1 LHADPS
7 GRLYSLLYALIF
19 FSISPAEEE
28 SFDISAQDRSIIS
41 QVSSGQEH
49 NQPGEFRTGAS
60 SAR

>member
-28 SFDISAQDRSIIS
+28 AFDISAQDRSIIS
-41 QVSSGQEH
+41 QENSGLKH
-49 NQPGEFRTGAS
+49 HR
-60 SAR
+60 